1 MISRRSASLRGLVPR
16 CATSHLAPQCPARRH
31 AALRR
36 ISPRCLASQRFPLP
50 IFQHSASRRAI
61 ASRDATPRGALLCP
75 AARLDAAS
83 RAASLRFAAHCNTS
97 PRNDFHYLLPHRP
110 ASLHCASSRHAP
122 QHYAPLRAAT
132 ISSRRP
138 AALRR
143 ATCRPTAYRRIPFRV
158 ATPRNATSSIPRR
171 FAAHRPVAQHSAPPH
186 NATQLSDL
194 GSLPPSAGKGTSSDA
209 RTNEAPR
216 TKSDH

>member
-1 MISRRSASLRGLVPR
+1 MTYAVTSRSASFR
-16 CATSHLAPQCPARRH
+16 CATSHLAPQCPAARH

-50 IFQHSASRRAI
+50 SFQHSASRRAI
-61 ASRDATPRGALLCP
+61 ALRDATPRGALLCP

-83 RAASLRFAAHCNTS
+83 RAASLRFAA

-110 ASLHCASSRHAP
+110 ASLICASSRHAP

-143 ATCRPTAYRRIPFRV
+143 ATCRPTAYRRIPFRL